1 MAEISAALVKDLR
14 EKTGVGMMDCKAA
27 LTATHGNTEE
37 AIDWLRAKGLA
48 KAAKKST
55 RVAAEGLV
63 GLCVTGNIGALVEVN
78 SETDFVARNEK
89 FQAMVA
95 EISKL
100 AINAH
105 GSTESLK
112 TMRYPN
118 SPHAVA
124 EYVAEMVA
132 TIGENMTV
140 RRTAALVVKKGAIG
154 SYVHNQIAPD
164 MGKIGVIVA
173 LESDGKT
180 EDLLAFGRLLS
191 MHIAATNPIALN
203 MDAIP
208 KDVLAREAAVL
219 EEKNA
224 GKPANVME
232 KIVASGLKTY
242 AKENCLLEQAYV
254 HDGTKS
260 VTQAA
265 LEAGTKA
272 GGAIT
277 VTGFVRMQL
286 GEGIEKAEDDFA
298 AEVAKMSGTE
308 TK

>member
-1 MAEISAALVKDLR
+1 MAEITAALVKDLR

-27 LTATHGNTEE
+27 LTATNGNTEE

-63 GLCVTGNIGALVEVN
+63 GVCVKGTVGAVVEVN

-89 FQAMVA
+89 FQTMVA

-100 AINAH
+100 AINAN
-105 GSTESLK
+105 GSTEALK
-112 TMRYPN
+112 TMHFPN

-140 RRTAALVVKKGAIG
+140 RRTAALTVKKGAIG
-154 SYVHNQIAPD
+154 SYVHNQIAPG

-173 LESDGKT
+173 LESEGKT
-180 EDLLAFGRLLS
+180 EELLAFGRLLS

-203 MDAIP
+203 MDGIP

-254 HDGTKS
+254 HDGAKS

-272 GGAIT
+272 GGTIT
-277 VTGFVRMQL
+277 ITGFVRMQL
-286 GEGIEKAEDDFA
+286 GAGIEKAEDDFA
-298 AEVAKMSGTE
+298 AEVAKMSGQ
-308 TK
+308 